1 MTLLAKA
8 RNGGAGAHRSGA
20 LPSFGNE
27 PEMGLLVA
35 LNGAFSFGVTV
46 LGSVHS
52 SGRSLRRAAPSQA
65 VASVGARV
73 LPGSK
78 PRVPPL
84 YEHRAP
90 ASVA

>member
-1 MTLLAKA
+1 MCLLI
-8 RNGGAGAHRSGA
+8 
-20 LPSFGNE
+20 
-27 PEMGLLVA
+27 A
-35 LNGAFSFGVTV
+35 LNRGFSFGVTV
-46 LGSVHS
+46 LAVAP
-52 SGRSLRRAAPSQA
+52 LIWAIVTPRRAVPA
-65 VASVGARV
+65 VAPVGARV